1 MVIEKE
7 ASASARRTMESFEAV
22 EEKRDERRCNLE
34 IPRWL
39 RSLIKV
45 NAQEDSRSMMAY
57 LERVVPSDGVR
68 DCERCN
74 LCWNER
80 CNICQFRR

>member
-1 MVIEKE
+1 MEAENKE
-7 ASASARRTMESFEAV
+7 SASARRTMESFETV
-22 EEKRDERRCNLE
+22 EEKRDETRCNLE

-39 RSLIKV
+39 RSLIKA
-45 NAQEDSRSMMAY
+45 NAQKDGRSMMKY

-80 CNICQFRR
+80 